1 MAVDLG
7 GMRVSDDPSRPDKF
21 TFAPGTTIPAGSY
34 LTLLPGTAGSGILL
48 GFPLSPIGGR
58 LFLLNSAA
66 AGGAVVDSITYGLPI
81 PNSSV
86 GRLGPDA
93 RWALSQPTP
102 GGPNIAKATGD
113 PSALVINEWFTSQD
127 ANPADDFVE
136 LYNPGPLPVALG
148 GLFITDDPGARPL
161 RHAIAPLSY
170 IAPGGFVS
178 LIADGDETQGANH
191 LSFRLTAE
199 DGRIALFSGG
209 PPLVGDFNNDGR
221 VDTADYIVWRNSS
234 GQIVPGGSGADAND
248 DGLIDQTDYNLWRA
262 NYDRTAANPGI
273 RTNAAV
279 PYWDVPALSVID
291 FVTYMPQTTD
301 HSQGRSPNG
310 GTTLRYFVSPTPGSA
325 NPTMATAA
333 AADLFFDDF
342 GAKPFKPARHG
353 TILRPTARPIAVPHA
368 DDSAR
373 QIATLKVNAG
383 NSSTERDATVA
394 SEQSSRAT
402 DETTSDFALAEYL
415 TSMLAVKTFPRITF
429 Q

>member
-1 MAVDLG
+1 M
-7 GMRVSDDPSRPDKF
+7 
-21 TFAPGTTIPAGSY
+21 IPAGGY
-34 LTLLPGTAGSGILL
+34 LTLLPGSAGSGILL

-66 AGGAVVDSITYGLPI
+66 AGGAVVDSIAYGLPI

-93 RWALSQPTP
+93 RWALTQPTP
-102 GGPNIAKATGD
+102 GGSNIAKATGD
-113 PSALVINEWFTSQD
+113 ASALVINEWFTSQD
-127 ANPADDFVE
+127 ANPSDDFVE

-199 DGRIALFSGG
+199 VGRIALFSGG
-209 PPLVGDFNNDGR
+209 PPLVGDFNDDGQ
-221 VDTADYIVWRNSS
+221 VDTADYIMWRNSS

-262 NYDRTAANPGI
+262 NFGRTAANLGI
-273 RTNAAV
+273 RTDAAV

-310 GTTLRYFVSPTPGSA
+310 GTSFRYFATPTPGAA
-325 NPTMATAA
+325 NPTVASSAA
-333 AADLFFDDF
+333 VDDF
-342 GAKPFKPARHG
+342 FAEVGRRAPESITDSTKRPAGR
-353 TILRPTARPIAVPHA
+353 ARPIPRTAAVPVW
-368 DDSAR
+368 DDGGLLLSTLTDQSSGTSAR
-373 QIATLKVNAG
+373 LGAATTQREHVEQAIDQIGVWLQQLTLG
-383 NSSTERDATVA
+383 RDLNSSRV
-394 SEQSSRAT
+394 
-402 DETTSDFALAEYL
+402 
-415 TSMLAVKTFPRITF
+415 
-429 Q
+429 